1 MMYKNDWHVLGIT
14 LLTILTVSLV
24 GCTNPNSPTNC
35 LSEELNAT
43 YEKLE
48 GVQSGDPDYAEAVK
62 WSSICPEWGLL

>member
-1 MMYKNDWHVLGIT
+1 MYKNDWHVLGIT

>member
-1 MMYKNDWHVLGIT
+1 MCMTNRNKT
-14 LLTILTVSLV
+14 LLIILAVSLV